1 MDNEDTAIVVAK
13 DMILP
18 QDEIMLTARTDIE
31 VVNQSLALSIRA
43 TSSLVNIAENRHAGR
58 LELNTQVL
66 DLHHQIENL
75 RNRLRDERHHINN
88 LERTNQE
95 LNTRVDFWR
104 DYDTTRSRKRWIVCI
119 NNLRNFEA

>member
-43 TSSLVNIAENRHAGR
+43 TSSLVNIAENRHARR

-66 DLHHQIENL
+66 DLHH
-75 RNRLRDERHHINN
+75 
-88 LERTNQE
+88 
-95 LNTRVDFWR
+95 
-104 DYDTTRSRKRWIVCI
+104 
-119 NNLRNFEA
+119 